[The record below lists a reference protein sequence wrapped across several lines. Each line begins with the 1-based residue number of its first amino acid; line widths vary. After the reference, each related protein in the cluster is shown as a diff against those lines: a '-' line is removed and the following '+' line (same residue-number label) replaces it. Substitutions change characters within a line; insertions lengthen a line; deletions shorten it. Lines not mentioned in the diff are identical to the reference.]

1 MNWDAIGASAEL
13 LAATGVI
20 ITLGYLSVQMRHN
33 TVAVRRSNARQTTSD
48 NNATLRSLAENE
60 DLSALIVRGFSSLED
75 LDLVERYRFDTAL
88 VQWLLNVEQTFAD
101 HKDGILPDSTLV
113 MYKNAVPGYLN
124 TPGGSA
130 WWDDRRVWFSEEF
143 RETVD
148 SIMANPSAEAIVAGP
163 KL

>member
-13 LAATGVI
+13 LAATGVVI
-20 ITLGYLSVQMRHN
+20 SLGYLSVQMRHN

-101 HKDGILPDSTLV
+101 HKDGILPDATLV

-143 RETVD
+143 RVTVD
-148 SIMANPSAEAIVAGP
+148 SMMANPSAEAMVSGP